1 MDKVCL
7 HDLMVKNIMEIDKI
21 ILWKDLE
28 LKNILINL
36 NMLESFQ
43 RIREQDKENIY
54 GYTFLFKKINF
65 HNQLNKNYKIGV
77 MGICI
82 KENSQI
88 MRRLIQAFLKIN
100 LIKLKYN

>member
-36 NMLESFQ
+36 NMLESF
-43 RIREQDKENIY
+43 
-54 GYTFLFKKINF
+54 
-65 HNQLNKNYKIGV
+65 
-77 MGICI
+77 
-82 KENSQI
+82 
-88 MRRLIQAFLKIN
+88 
-100 LIKLKYN
+100 